1 MEDGEEK
8 NRITG
13 FNFNPLIMG
22 QTMDRGCGD
31 LFPEAVSTEQGPIPE
46 THMHRG
52 RENRMDKSLLSR
64 SALVN
69 LSLCGMF
76 LAPTG

>member
-1 MEDGEEK
+1 MADGADPGAH
-8 NRITG
+8 T
-13 FNFNPLIMG
+13 
-22 QTMDRGCGD
+22 
-31 LFPEAVSTEQGPIPE
+31 
-46 THMHRG
+46 HRG

-76 LAPTG
+76 LAPTGTSKEDIQMTNKTNFM

>member
-1 MEDGEEK
+1 
-8 NRITG
+8 
-13 FNFNPLIMG
+13 
-22 QTMDRGCGD
+22 MD
-31 LFPEAVSTEQGPIPE
+31 AE

-69 LSLCGMF
+69 LSLWGMV
-76 LAPTG
+76 LAPTGTSLCVPSLWVIPVHQPQASCILH

>member
-1 MEDGEEK
+1 M
-8 NRITG
+8 
-13 FNFNPLIMG
+13 
-22 QTMDRGCGD
+22 
-31 LFPEAVSTEQGPIPE
+31 EQGPIPE

-69 LSLCGMF
+69 LSLWGMF
-76 LAPTG
+76 LAPTGTSLCGKLHCQHRDTET